1 LFRAM
6 PTINSTTN
14 QRIFMKKILFFTPYG
29 GRTGS
34 EMLLWNIFKNLNFDK
49 FEVAV
54 YSDKIGSLKDELP
67 ANIPYYTSPF
77 NTSGLSLFFRKLLTK
92 SGYSVYEKNI
102 IKIHQQFKP
111 DYWYLNT
118 NHSAHFS
125 KLAQKLSVKFISHI
139 SEMPYLLYESVL
151 ATDIQAML
159 KAEMTICVS
168 ETGRQSFEIMGADTV
183 KVLYPSIDLKSII
196 PSESNKSVLKT
207 KLNISPDAYIWA
219 MSGSLIYRKGID
231 YVPKIIRLMKQKNKS
246 CYFIWMGGGTTN
258 AAEYYFR
265 KELAYYQCDNIIL
278 TGALETEYYDYF
290 DLADAFLLPS
300 HEETFGMVNVEA
312 AYLGK
317 PIITFNSGGVTEIIR
332 EGMGKVVESWNV
344 EDLVEAMIDLMEG
357 RISVNKEILRQRALD
372 FDAPKMY
379 LDWETLMDSLP

>member
-1 LFRAM
+1 MRNSI
-6 PTINSTTN
+6 PTLHSTAN
-14 QRIFMKKILFFTPYG
+14 QSVFMKKILFFTPYG

-49 FEVAV
+49 FEVAI

-77 NTSGLSLFFRKLLTK
+77 NTSGHQLFFLKLLTK
-92 SGYSVYEKNI
+92 FGYSVYEKNI
-102 IKIHQQFKP
+102 IKIHQQLKP

-118 NHSAHFS
+118 NHSAHFA
-125 KLAQKLSVKFISHI
+125 KLAQKLGVKIISHI

-159 KAEMTICVS
+159 KVDMTICLS
-168 ETGRQSFEIMGADTV
+168 EIGRQSLEIMGANNIQT
-183 KVLYPSIDLKSII
+183 LYPSIDLKSIQ
-196 PSESNKSVLKT
+196 PAKNNKNALKT
-207 KLNISPDAYIWA
+207 QLNIPPNAYVWA

-231 YVPKIIRLMKQKNKS
+231 YIPKIIRLMKQKNKI

-258 AAEYYFR
+258 ASEYYFR

-278 TGALETEYYDYF
+278 TGALATEYYDYF

-300 HEETFGMVNVEA
+300 HEETFGMVNIEA

-317 PIITFNSGGVTEIIR
+317 PIITFNSGGVTDIMR

-357 RISVNKEILRQRALD
+357 RIEVNKEILQQRALD

-379 LDWETLMDSLP
+379 LKWETLMDLLP

>member
-1 LFRAM
+1 
-6 PTINSTTN
+6 
-14 QRIFMKKILFFTPYG
+14 MKTILFFTPYG

-34 EMLLWNIFKNLNFDK
+34 EMLLWNIFKNLTFEK
-49 FEVAV
+49 FKVAI

-77 NTSGLSLFFRKLLTK
+77 NTSGLTLFFRKLLTK
-92 SGYSVYEKNI
+92 FGYSVYEKNI
-102 IKIHQQFKP
+102 IKIHQELKP

-118 NHSAHFS
+118 NHSAHFA
-125 KLAQKLSVKFISHI
+125 KLAQKLGVKIISHI

-151 ATDIQAML
+151 ATDIQVML
-159 KAEMTICVS
+159 KAEMTICSS
-168 ETGRQSFEIMGADTV
+168 ETGRQSLEIMGANNT
-183 KVLYPSIDLKSII
+183 KVLYPLIDLKSIL

-207 KLNISPDAYIWA
+207 KLNISPDAYIWG

-231 YVPKIIRLMKQKNKS
+231 YIPKIIRLMKQKNKA
-246 CYFIWMGGGTTN
+246 CYFIWMGGGTAN

-265 KELAYYQCDNIIL
+265 KELAYYQYDNIIL
-278 TGALETEYYDYF
+278 TGALDTEYYDYF
-290 DLADAFLLPS
+290 DLVDAFLLPS

-312 AYLGK
+312 AYLEK
-317 PIITFNSGGVTEIIR
+317 PIITFNSGGVTDIMR

-357 RISVNKEILRQRALD
+357 RIEVSKETLKQRALD

-379 LDWETLMDSLP
+379 LEWEILMDSLP